1 MRYDGAGGNDSIDG
15 GDSLAHQVII
25 DADPGIGDALAIL
38 LALSDPRLDV
48 VALTATAGVVSG
60 EQTTKNLQSLLELL
74 DPPKWPRL
82 GACNRPV
89 PVSSYDSLGGQARPV
104 DLHGSHG
111 LGDLDPPASSLQH
124 LKDSVK
130 LMTDLI
136 KEFPGN
142 VTLLTFGPLTNVH
155 QAMER
160 SPDFLS
166 QLNRLVCYGGVNQG
180 PGDVTAVADFN
191 FHSDPEAAQQVMTA
205 PLAKTL
211 VPLDVASEFIFTFE
225 ELNRFHFESAGT
237 LGKLFQR
244 LVKCFLRS
252 NLAHLGVEGVSLP
265 ELVALA
271 AVIEPDQLTT
281 EMRHVDVECQGNLTR
296 GMTVIDRRMRTDATA
311 DVEVVTG
318 FNPSDMEHLLS
329 RFFEPIG

>member
-1 MRYDGAGGNDSIDG
+1 MP
-15 GDSLAHQVII
+15 HQVII

-48 VALTATAGVVSG
+48 LALTATAGVVSG
-60 EQTTKNLQSLLELL
+60 EQATKNLQSLLELL
-74 DPPKWPRL
+74 DPAKWPRL
-82 GACNRPV
+82 GACDRPA

-104 DLHGSHG
+104 DLHGNNG

-130 LMTDLI
+130 LITDLVR
-136 KEFPGN
+136 EFPGD
-142 VTLLTFGPLTNVH
+142 VTILTFGPLTNVQ

-166 QLNRLVCYGGVNQG
+166 QLNRLVCFGGSAHCR
-180 PGDVTAVADFN
+180 GDVTAVADFN
-191 FHSDPEAAQQVMTA
+191 FHCDPEAAQHVMTS

-211 VPLDVASEFIFTFE
+211 VPLDVASEFIFSFE
-225 ELNRFHFESAGT
+225 ELNRFNFAAAGS
-237 LGKLFQR
+237 LGELFKKL
-244 LVKCFLRS
+244 VTCFLRA
-252 NLAHLGVEGVSLP
+252 NHTHLGVEGVSLS

-271 AVIEPDQLTT
+271 AVLEPAQLTT
-281 EMRHVDVECQGNLTR
+281 EMRHVDVECQGDLTR
-296 GMTVIDRRMRTDATA
+296 GMTVIDRRMRSDAMA
-311 DVEVVTG
+311 DVEIVTG
-318 FNPSDMEHLLS
+318 FNPSDLEHQLS